1 MLNQITAIGRVARDL
16 TLSYTS
22 TGKEYTRF
30 KLVVQRSRA
39 NADGKHDAD
48 AFWCVAWGK
57 TAANGA
63 KYVQQGSQICIQ
75 GALQSST
82 YKNRN
87 GENVESLEVN
97 VSNIEFLQL
106 KRAAAQAD
114 AEQDAPA
121 GSAVPDQRQE
131 EHPRREEAAPAQNL
145 NAESID
151 ATEPPAETND
161 LDQGIADPVGYDQL
175 DLTRDELP
183 Y

>member
-16 TLSYTS
+16 KLDYTS

-106 KRAAAQAD
+106 KRPAAQSNA
-114 AEQDAPA
+114 AQDAPS
-121 GSAVPDQRQE
+121 GSTEPDQRQE
-131 EHPRREEAAPAQNL
+131 EHPRREETTPGRNL
-145 NAESID
+145 DAESVD
-151 ATEPPAETND
+151 ATEPPVESND
-161 LDQGIADPVGYDQL
+161 LDQGIANPVGYDQL
-175 DLTRDELP
+175 DFTRDELP